1 MSWKLLPDKRPN
13 LLSMAQAF
21 SKEECDGIIN
31 NFKGV
36 DHHAGQNSNEASY
49 SYVLIDPHVFP
60 EIYERVT
67 SVVLD
72 CNVNNYEY
80 KLHGISALYYVE
92 FDKSQFMD
100 WSMDLSHS
108 TRETNKL
115 SIHIGLN
122 EDYEDGQFVIRWPRE
137 TVVAPKS
144 GLITVFPSFLA
155 SRQEKPSKGIKKA
168 ILGTV
173 TGLPFS

>member
-1 MSWKLLPDKRPN
+1 LSWKLLPDKKPN
-13 LLSMAQAF
+13 LLSMAEAF
-21 SKEECDGIIN
+21 TKEECDQIITN
-31 NFKGV
+31 YRGT
-36 DHHAGQNSNEASY
+36 DHQGQQSNEASY

-72 CNVNNYEY
+72 CNVNNYDY
-80 KLHGISALYYVE
+80 KLHGIPALYYVE

-108 TRETNKL
+108 HRETNKL

-122 EDYEDGQFVIRWPRE
+122 EDYEDGQFIIRWPCE
-137 TVVAPKS
+137 TVVTPKA

-155 SRQEKPSKGIKKA
+155 SKQEKPSKGIKRA
-168 ILGTV
+168 IIGTV
-173 TGLPFS
+173 SGLPFT

>member
-1 MSWKLLPDKRPN
+1 MSWKLLPDKKPN
-13 LLSMAQAF
+13 LLSMAAAF
-21 SKEECDGIIN
+21 SQEECDQIIQN
-31 NFKGV
+31 LKGT
-36 DHHAGQNSNEASY
+36 DHLVYQSNEASY
-49 SYVLIDPHVFP
+49 SYVLIDPRVFP
-60 EIYERVT
+60 EIYDRVT

-80 KLHGISALYYVE
+80 KLHGISALYYAE

-108 TRETNKL
+108 NRETNKL
-115 SIHIGLN
+115 SVHIGLN

-137 TVVAPKS
+137 TVVAPKA
-144 GLITVFPSFLA
+144 GLVTVFPSFLA
-155 SRQEKPSKGIKKA
+155 SKQEKPSRGIKKA